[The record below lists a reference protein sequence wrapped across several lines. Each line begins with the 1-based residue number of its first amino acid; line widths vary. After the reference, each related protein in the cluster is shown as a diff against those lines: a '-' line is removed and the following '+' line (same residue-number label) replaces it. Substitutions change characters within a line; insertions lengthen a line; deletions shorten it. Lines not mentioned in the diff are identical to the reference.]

1 LEHQR
6 HMLVEALGDAAR
18 ASEVRYPGIDA
29 DALDG
34 LDTALDLA
42 QRREVIVDLPA
53 IGRAERACEAREILA
68 DRVEDA
74 AVLMRER
81 HALLGGAAVAE
92 QALEDEPRIIL
103 GRQRLGRRSP
113 RERVEVYAAV
123 AVLALSGQEIQI
135 DRELERRQHGVAAEH
150 SCCELIG

>member
-1 LEHQR
+1 
-6 HMLVEALGDAAR
+6 
-18 ASEVRYPGIDA
+18 
-29 DALDG
+29 
-34 LDTALDLA
+34 
-42 QRREVIVDLPA
+42 
-53 IGRAERACEAREILA
+53 
-68 DRVEDA
+68 EDA

-150 SCCELIG
+150 SCCELIGRYAVLDVRALGALAMH